1 MNLHIASLSFAS
13 TSTRTS
19 APTIVVDGTPHE
31 WGQKEISY
39 EQVVN
44 LAYDGNPPS
53 GENVSITVGYRR
65 GDGDKHEGD
74 LEPGQ
79 SVKVKDGMI
88 FDVTATDRS

>member
-1 MNLHIASLSFAS
+1 LVVSQAAAESHEKAV
-13 TSTRTS
+13 
-19 APTIVVDGTPHE
+19 TIIVDGTPHE
-31 WGQKEISY
+31 WDEKEISY

-53 GENVSITVGYRR
+53 GENVQITVGYHR
-65 GDGDKHEGD
+65 GHGDKPESD
-74 LEPGQ
+74 IDPGQ